1 MFDFAAIPWLGVLI
15 CMIVAIVSGSLWFG
29 PKTFFP
35 IWWTGIGK
43 TGAQIPGGGQNMGM
57 VFGLTFVAC
66 FVQAV
71 MMAVVLHALYPQG
84 YDWLQGAQAG

>member
-43 TGAQIPGGGQNMGM
+43 TGAQIPGGGQTWAWCLG
-57 VFGLTFVAC
+57 
-66 FVQAV
+66 
-71 MMAVVLHALYPQG
+71 
-84 YDWLQGAQAG
+84 

>member
-35 IWWTGIGK
+35 FGGRVSAKLALKSPVVAK
-43 TGAQIPGGGQNMGM
+43 TWAWCLG
-57 VFGLTFVAC
+57 
-66 FVQAV
+66 
-71 MMAVVLHALYPQG
+71 
-84 YDWLQGAQAG
+84 